1 MSPRGRVSSLLPD
14 FPWDTIASV
23 KARAAAH
30 PGGIVDLSVGTPVDP
45 VDPLIRTALNSVAA
59 VPGYPTTHGTPEL
72 RAAAVD
78 ALKRRY
84 GITGVEPAAV
94 LPAIGTKELIAGLPR
109 LLGFGAGDL
118 VVIPEVAYP
127 TYEVGALLAGAQ
139 VLRADGLTRR
149 GPQTPARIYV
159 NTPSNPT
166 GRGLGV
172 ANRRNEV
179 GIAPAPRVL
188 GATAKSNQGRPR
200 DGRPDGLPRLGP
212 PTPALIYV
220 NSPSNPTGRV
230 LGVDHLRKV
239 VAFARERGVIVASD
253 ECYLG
258 LTWEGRAVSLLDP
271 EVCDGDHT
279 NLLAVH
285 SLSKTSNLASY
296 RAGFVTGDPALVAEL
311 LEVRKHAGM
320 MVPFPIQAAMTAAL
334 SDDAHE
340 ARQRERYRARRDVLR
355 KALEGAG
362 FRIDH
367 SEAGLYLWSTRGES
381 CRTTLDWLADRGIL
395 AAPGDFYGPGASE
408 HVRIALTA
416 TDERIAAAA
425 ERLAAG

>member
-1 MSPRGRVSSLLPD
+1 MSVRGRVSSLLPD

-23 KARAAAH
+23 KAKAATH

-45 VDPLIRTALNSVAA
+45 VDPLIRAALSAAAA
-59 VPGYPTTHGTPEL
+59 VPGYPATHGTPEL

-84 GITGVEPAAV
+84 GITGLDPAAV

-109 LLGFGAGDL
+109 LLGLGTDDL

-139 VLRADGLTRR
+139 VARADGLTQL
-149 GPQTPARIYV
+149 GPRTPAV
-159 NTPSNPT
+159 MF
-166 GRGLGV
+166 
-172 ANRRNEV
+172 
-179 GIAPAPRVL
+179 
-188 GATAKSNQGRPR
+188 
-200 DGRPDGLPRLGP
+200 
-212 PTPALIYV
+212 V

-239 VAFARERGVIVASD
+239 VEFARERDVIVASD

-258 LTWEGRAVSLLDP
+258 LTWEGRAVSILDP
-271 EVCDGDHT
+271 EVSDGDHT

-296 RAGFVTGDPALVAEL
+296 RAGFVAGDQALVAEL

-320 MVPFPIQAAMTAAL
+320 MMPYPIQAAMTAAL
-334 SDDAHE
+334 TDDTHE
-340 ARQRERYRARRDVLR
+340 AQQRERYRVRREVLR
-355 KALEGAG
+355 KALEQAG

-367 SEAGLYLWSTRGES
+367 SEAGLYLWSTRGEP

-395 AAPGDFYGPGASE
+395 AAPGDFYGPTGTE

-425 ERLAAG
+425 ERLAA

>member
-1 MSPRGRVSSLLPD
+1 MSERGRVSALLPD
-14 FPWDTIASV
+14 FPWDTIASA

-45 VDPLIRTALNSVAA
+45 VDPLIRAALAAVAE
-59 VPGYPTTHGTPEL
+59 VPGYPTTHGTPQL

-78 ALKRRY
+78 ALKRRF
-84 GITGVEPAAV
+84 GITGVEPDAV

-109 LLGFGAGDL
+109 LLGLGAADL

-127 TYEVGALLAGAQ
+127 TYEVGALLAGTR
-139 VLRADGLTRR
+139 VLRADGLTR
-149 GPQTPARIYV
+149 
-159 NTPSNPT
+159 
-166 GRGLGV
+166 
-172 ANRRNEV
+172 
-179 GIAPAPRVL
+179 
-188 GATAKSNQGRPR
+188 
-200 DGRPDGLPRLGP
+200 LGP
-212 PTPALIYV
+212 ESPALIFL

-230 LGVDHLRKV
+230 LGVEHLRKV
-239 VAFARERGVIVASD
+239 VEFARERGAVVASD

-258 LTWEGRAVSLLDP
+258 LAWDERAVSILDP

-279 NLLAVH
+279 GLLAIH

-296 RAGFVTGDPALVAEL
+296 RAGFVTGDPALVREL

-320 MVPFPIQAAMTAAL
+320 MVPFPVQSAMTAAL
-334 SDDAHE
+334 GDDAHE
-340 ARQRERYRARRDVLR
+340 ARQRELYRARREVLR
-355 KALEGAG
+355 KALQEAG

-367 SEAGLYLWSTRGES
+367 SQAGLYLWSTRGEN
-381 CRTTLDWLADRGIL
+381 CRTTLDWLAERGIL
-395 AAPGDFYGPGASE
+395 AAPGDFYGPTGTE

-425 ERLAAG
+425 QRLAG